1 MKSGFVTILGKPNVG
16 KSTLLNKILG
26 EKVSIVSPK
35 PQTTRNKILGI
46 LNEPEYQ
53 IIFIDTPGKH
63 NIKNKLDK
71 YMDSEIEQAKQ
82 DVDIVLLVIDGSK
95 RINESDYEFVE
106 SFEKSKQKVIVVINK
121 IDDTTFEKLYPQLV
135 RFNNMKFVL
144 DIIPISAKNGKNVD
158 ELIKVIKSNLT
169 SDIKYFDDDIFTDKS
184 IRFMVSEII
193 REKALLYLQDEIP
206 HGIAVDIVEFKEDS
220 KKVIIDADII
230 CEREAHKPIIL
241 GRNGE
246 MIKKVIIDADIICE
260 REAHKPIILG
270 RNGEMIKKIGTASR
284 IDIENLVGLKVY
296 LSLFVK
302 VRDNWRNNFN
312 QMNNLGYTE
321 E

>member
-95 RINESDYEFVE
+95 KINESDYEFVE

-158 ELIKVIKSNLT
+158 ELINVIKNNLT

-241 GRNGE
+241 G
-246 MIKKVIIDADIICE
+246 C
-260 REAHKPIILG
+260 
-270 RNGEMIKKIGTASR
+270 NGEMIKKIGTASR

>member
-158 ELIKVIKSNLT
+158 ELINVIKNNLT

-246 MIKKVIIDADIICE
+246 MIKK
-260 REAHKPIILG
+260 
-270 RNGEMIKKIGTASR
+270 IGTASR

>member
-95 RINESDYEFVE
+95 KINESDYEFVE

-135 RFNNMKFVL
+135 RFNHMKFVL

-246 MIKKVIIDADIICE
+246 MIKK
-260 REAHKPIILG
+260 
-270 RNGEMIKKIGTASR
+270 IGTASR

>member
-63 NIKNKLDK
+63 NIINKLDK

-246 MIKKVIIDADIICE
+246 MIKK
-260 REAHKPIILG
+260 
-270 RNGEMIKKIGTASR
+270 IGTASR

>member
-53 IIFIDTPGKH
+53 IIYIDTPGKH

-246 MIKKVIIDADIICE
+246 MIK
-260 REAHKPIILG
+260 R
-270 RNGEMIKKIGTASR
+270 IGTASR

>member
-246 MIKKVIIDADIICE
+246 MIKK
-260 REAHKPIILG
+260 
-270 RNGEMIKKIGTASR
+270 IGTASR

>member
-63 NIKNKLDK
+63 NIINKLDK

-106 SFEKSKQKVIVVINK
+106 SLEKSKQKVIVVINK

-246 MIKKVIIDADIICE
+246 MIKK
-260 REAHKPIILG
+260 
-270 RNGEMIKKIGTASR
+270 IGTASR

>member
-53 IIFIDTPGKH
+53 IIFIDSPGKH

-246 MIKKVIIDADIICE
+246 MIKK
-260 REAHKPIILG
+260 
-270 RNGEMIKKIGTASR
+270 IGTASR